1 MSILQSHS
9 IPNANP
15 AQPIKRAS
23 SLLIK
28 FLNSFIHIC
37 MQVCM
42 RIYITAGATLN
53 THICICVVMEPFILK
68 FLAVYVGAE
77 EEEQIALKLLNYP
90 LTKIISATE

>member
-42 RIYITAGATLN
+42 RIYITTGATLN
-53 THICICVVMEPFILK
+53 TRICICVVMEPFMLK
-68 FLAVYVGAE
+68 FLAVCVGAG
-77 EEEQIALKLLNYP
+77 EEEQIALKLLNFP